1 MNARAVMS
9 TPAVVCREEAFLEEV
24 AEILAERSFSGM
36 PVVDRGGH
44 LVGVV
49 SERDLAH
56 VFGNS
61 LVRLAVARPHHP
73 KTPHNSTRIA
83 DHPLRVKDIMT
94 TPPIVATLETP
105 LRELARVM
113 WRENV
118 NRLPVVDDGIV
129 VGVVT
134 RSDVLHSIADAPT
147 RSPRIEAPVV
157 RGCDMLD
164 GANG

>member
-1 MNARAVMS
+1 MS
-9 TPAVVCREEAFLEEV
+9 TPAIVCREEAFLEEV
-24 AEILAERSFSGM
+24 AEALSERAISGM
-36 PVVDRGGH
+36 PVVERGGR
-44 LVGVV
+44 LVGIV

-73 KTPHNSTRIA
+73 RTPRNTTRIA
-83 DHPLRVKDIMT
+83 EHPLRVGDIMT
-94 TPPIVATLETP
+94 TPPIVATLDTP

-118 NRLPVVDDGIV
+118 NRLPIVADGVV
-129 VGVVT
+129 VGIVT
-134 RSDVLHSIADAPT
+134 RSDVLHSIADAPA
-147 RSPRIEAPVV
+147 RAPRIEAPVV